1 MPVRRGMRRQM
12 VVCLIP
18 VARQGK
24 HQGKQLRLLRRLQ
37 LQPRVQLRQL
47 PLPLR
52 LPRRSDKRQG
62 PDQLSRAVHK
72 REGSVRKLQTR
83 REQPRPVFVFV
94 GTIAKSD

>member
-1 MPVRRGMRRQM
+1 M

-37 LQPRVQLRQL
+37 LQLRQL
-47 PLPLR
+47 HLPLR

-62 PDQLSRAVHK
+62 PD
-72 REGSVRKLQTR
+72 
-83 REQPRPVFVFV
+83 
-94 GTIAKSD
+94 

>member
-37 LQPRVQLRQL
+37 LQLRQLL